1 MVIRDHICTGDVMT
15 QNYGAASPTAS
26 LHHGNLLN
34 PAVRREIAGLNW
46 LFLERAVRLRHAGDP
61 WFGVPRR
68 ASDRLAAAPPEAWDR
83 AAACPI
89 ALFELR
95 LPEPVAEASLVG
107 GVGEDAEA
115 PGAALVAETRRAFG
129 ITALGVARS
138 LCDGVPLATR
148 IAFGL
153 DARVEAQLSAM
164 TLSDS
169 YRLAAWPG
177 LIRPRWSGH
186 ERFWSLFADAVT
198 GGEAVHWAYTAGLC
212 LLAHCERQPTTVVYS
227 ARTRARPVH
236 RRPDVPC

>member
-1 MVIRDHICTGDVMT
+1 MT
-15 QNYGAASPTAS
+15 TDNYRAVPEAR
-26 LHHGNLLN
+26 LHEGNLLN
-34 PAVRREIAGLNW
+34 PAVRREISGLNR
-46 LFLERAVRLRHAGDP
+46 LFLERAIGLRHAGDP
-61 WFGVPRR
+61 WFGIPRA
-68 ASDRLAAAPPEAWDR
+68 ASERLASASPEAWDR

-95 LPEPVAEASLVG
+95 LPDPAAESAPFE
-107 GVGEDAEA
+107 GVGEDTAT
-115 PGAALVAETRRAFG
+115 PGDALVAETRRAFG

-138 LCDGVPLATR
+138 LCDSLPLATR

-153 DARVEAQLSAM
+153 DPRLEAQLGTM
-164 TLSDS
+164 TLSES

-186 ERFWSLFADAVT
+186 ERFWSLFADAVA
-198 GGEAVHWAYTAGLC
+198 GGEAVHWAYTTGLC

-227 ARTRARPVH
+227 ARTRARPAH